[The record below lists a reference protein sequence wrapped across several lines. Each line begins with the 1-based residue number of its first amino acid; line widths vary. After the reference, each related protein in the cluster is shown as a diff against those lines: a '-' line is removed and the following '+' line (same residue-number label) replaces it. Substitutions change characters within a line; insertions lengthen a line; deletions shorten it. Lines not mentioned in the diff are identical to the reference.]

1 MARVVSPMAAPL
13 SVDIPYRNTKNNLSK
28 RASDFEVA
36 ATAVKVDMPY
46 HSYLNHPFT
55 HPKELEHRQQK
66 QQTSINKYSS
76 YTISSK
82 SIRLI
87 TIPSKKMA
95 GIMNED
101 LSLNSPT
108 SPLVSPP
115 PPYLH
120 SSGPEQHGDSKPYG
134 FDTKKQQ
141 PSVQWPSMMKLS
153 DATGATTAAV
163 TRPKMAKML
172 PPQAIPIQCDELPVA
187 ASPSPRRASRLF
199 DGSQPSMCSAPH
211 VPHDALSPEISAA
224 TSLVES
230 FSTSH
235 TTRMTPETFPG
246 FWHDTRQSKFLWIF
260 LPFSCVTLGSVAWA
274 LTMQVFV
281 ELAIVM
287 PMVAL
292 IMLSLQ
298 FGRYRWRRSHFL
310 RKQQGKPHHLAIVSD
325 DKNVSVSPRYDDH
338 GAYLAPHEPQHQP
351 STPSRQQRHHVTF
364 QEPASQ
370 QPRFNQ
376 QSYKQPRIS
385 TATQNNRQAPHRQQ
399 QQQPQHQPQQQP
411 QTPQSQQPRMPLTV
425 NPGLYRA
432 NSNNHTGV
440 NNGSPYY
447 QNPQFLSPV
456 DSPQTPPPAYFL
468 KRVELPEIDP
478 VVGEF
483 EVDFS
488 CIQY

>member
-1 MARVVSPMAAPL
+1 MAAPL
-13 SVDIPYRNTKNNLSK
+13 VVDIPYHDSKNDLRKRN
-28 RASDFEVA
+28 SDFEVA

-66 QQTSINKYSS
+66 QQTSVNKYSN
-76 YTISSK
+76 YTNSSK

-120 SSGPEQHGDSKPYG
+120 SSGPEQHVDSKFYG
-134 FDTKKQQ
+134 LDTKKQQ

-163 TRPKMAKML
+163 TRPKMAKVL
-172 PPQAIPIQCDELPVA
+172 PPQAIPIQCEELPTA
-187 ASPSPRRASRLF
+187 ACPSPRRASRLF
-199 DGSQPSMCSAPH
+199 DGSQPSMFNAH
-211 VPHDALSPEISAA
+211 VPQDALAQEISAA

-235 TTRMTPETFPG
+235 TRGMTPKTFPG

-260 LPFSCVTLGSVAWA
+260 LPFSCVTLGSVAWV

-287 PMVAL
+287 PMAAL

-298 FGRYRWRRSHFL
+298 FG
-310 RKQQGKPHHLAIVSD
+310 
-325 DKNVSVSPRYDDH
+325 
-338 GAYLAPHEPQHQP
+338 
-351 STPSRQQRHHVTF
+351 
-364 QEPASQ
+364 
-370 QPRFNQ
+370 
-376 QSYKQPRIS
+376 
-385 TATQNNRQAPHRQQ
+385 
-399 QQQPQHQPQQQP
+399 
-411 QTPQSQQPRMPLTV
+411 
-425 NPGLYRA
+425 
-432 NSNNHTGV
+432 
-440 NNGSPYY
+440 
-447 QNPQFLSPV
+447 
-456 DSPQTPPPAYFL
+456 
-468 KRVELPEIDP
+468 
-478 VVGEF
+478 
-483 EVDFS
+483 
-488 CIQY
+488 

>member
-1 MARVVSPMAAPL
+1 MARVVSPMAVPL
-13 SVDIPYRNTKNNLSK
+13 SVDIPYHNSKNELNK
-28 RASDFEVA
+28 RASDYEVA
-36 ATAVKVDMPY
+36 TTAVKVDMPY

-66 QQTSINKYSS
+66 QQASGNKYSS
-76 YTISSK
+76 YTNSSK

-101 LSLNSPT
+101 LSLSSPT

-120 SSGPEQHGDSKPYG
+120 SSAPEQHGDSKAYG
-134 FDTKKQQ
+134 LDTKKQQ

-153 DATGATTAAV
+153 DATGTTTAAV
-163 TRPKMAKML
+163 TRPKMAKVL
-172 PPQAIPIQCDELPVA
+172 PPQAIPIQYDELPTA
-187 ASPSPRRASRLF
+187 ASPGPRRASRLF
-199 DGSQPSMCSAPH
+199 DGNQSSMFNVH
-211 VPHDALSPEISAA
+211 VPQDALAQEISAA

-230 FSTSH
+230 FSTSR
-235 TTRMTPETFPG
+235 TTPKTFPS
-246 FWHDTRQSKFLWIF
+246 FWQETRQSKFLWVF
-260 LPFSCVTLGSVAWA
+260 LPFGCATLGSVAWV
-274 LTMQVFV
+274 LTMQVFM

-287 PMVAL
+287 PVIAL
-292 IMLSLQ
+292 ALLSLQ
-298 FGRYRWRRSHFL
+298 FGRYRWRRGRFLKKQKNKSH
-310 RKQQGKPHHLAIVSD
+310 HSAAVSD
-325 DKNVSVSPRYDDH
+325 DKIVSAFPHYDEH
-338 GAYLAPHEPQHQP
+338 GAYLAPHQPQQQGP
-351 STPSRQQRHHVTF
+351 SPSRQQRHHVTF
-364 QEPASQ
+364 QEPASP

-385 TATQNNRQAPHRQQ
+385 NAAQGNKQGPHRQQ
-399 QQQPQHQPQQQP
+399 QQQQQPQQQP
-411 QTPQSQQPRMPLTV
+411 QPQPQQSRMPLTV

-432 NSNNHTGV
+432 NLNNHTGV
-440 NNGSPYY
+440 NNGSPHY

-478 VVGEF
+478 IVGEF

>member
-1 MARVVSPMAAPL
+1 MAVPL
-13 SVDIPYRNTKNNLSK
+13 SVNIPYHNTKNELSK

-36 ATAVKVDMPY
+36 VTAVKVDMPY

-66 QQTSINKYSS
+66 QQNSVNKYSS
-76 YTISSK
+76 YTNSSK

-120 SSGPEQHGDSKPYG
+120 SSGPEQHGDSKFYSL
-134 FDTKKQQ
+134 DTKKQQ

-163 TRPKMAKML
+163 TRPKMAKVL
-172 PPQAIPIQCDELPVA
+172 PQAIPIQYDELPEA
-187 ASPSPRRASRLF
+187 AYPSPRRASRLF
-199 DGSQPSMCSAPH
+199 DGSQPSMFNVH
-211 VPHDALSPEISAA
+211 VPQDALAQEISAA

-230 FSTSH
+230 FSTSQ
-235 TTRMTPETFPG
+235 TTPETYLG
-246 FWHDTRQSKFLWIF
+246 FWKDAHQSKFLWIF
-260 LPFSCVTLGSVAWA
+260 LPFGCVTLGTVAWV
-274 LTMQVFV
+274 LTMQIFV

-292 IMLSLQ
+292 VMLSLQ
-298 FGRYRWRRSHFL
+298 FGRYRWRRSRFL
-310 RKQQGKPHHLAIVSD
+310 KQQQNKPHHLAIVSD
-325 DKNVSVSPRYDDH
+325 DKIVSASPHYDEH
-338 GAYLAPHEPQHQP
+338 GAYLPSHVQQQP
-351 STPSRQQRHHVTF
+351 LTPSREQRHHVTF
-364 QEPASQ
+364 QEPASH

-385 TATQNNRQAPHRQQ
+385 NAAQNNRQTPHRQQ
-399 QQQPQHQPQQQP
+399 QQQQKQQQP
-411 QTPQSQQPRMPLTV
+411 QPQQPQQPRMPLTV